1 MKAYCIFDDYPKNCI
16 GELRRVGVEVTAVE
30 RGQSRPNESEMKKIL
45 EKYDIIIIGTSQKLH
60 EWMWEKVETPR
71 IVATASAG
79 IDHIKIP
86 QNKKHLLEIIN
97 TPTAN
102 AQSVAEYTVGAM
114 LLTRK
119 RFFEGNILY
128 TEGKNNKSLIR
139 KPEDIHGTTVGLIGA
154 GHISAKIMELL
165 QPFGVNFLCHTKNPI
180 NHIDMKNRFQIEF
193 VSLEELVSEAN
204 IISVNVPSD
213 ESTKRLINSGIIDRM
228 KDDSIFICVSR
239 LSVIDE
245 MALLKKASCNPNFY
259 MILDI
264 DVMPE
269 LIQKNNGRNVIFTP
283 HIAGGTIE
291 TRKRM
296 FTELTNYLVNRMNSE
311 VIK

>member
-1 MKAYCIFDDYPKNCI
+1 
-16 GELRRVGVEVTAVE
+16 
-30 RGQSRPNESEMKKIL
+30 
-45 EKYDIIIIGTSQKLH
+45 
-60 EWMWEKVETPR
+60 
-71 IVATASAG
+71 
-79 IDHIKIP
+79 
-86 QNKKHLLEIIN
+86 
-97 TPTAN
+97 
-102 AQSVAEYTVGAM
+102 
-114 LLTRK
+114 
-119 RFFEGNILY
+119 
-128 TEGKNNKSLIR
+128 
-139 KPEDIHGTTVGLIGA
+139 
-154 GHISAKIMELL
+154 
-165 QPFGVNFLCHTKNPI
+165 
-180 NHIDMKNRFQIEF
+180 
-193 VSLEELVSEAN
+193 
-204 IISVNVPSD
+204 
-213 ESTKRLINSGIIDRM
+213 M